1 MSLPDLSLRRPVGTA
16 MACLAVAVLG
26 VVSFTRLPVD
36 LLPDVSFPTLTVS
49 TVYSGAG
56 PAEVER
62 FVTEPIEEQLSQ
74 VAGVRSV
81 TSRSREGQS
90 LVRLRF
96 HWGTDMEFAALHV
109 RERLDN
115 LSEGLPEGSE
125 RPTIL
130 SADPTDEPILTLAVT
145 GRDLLSLRE
154 LAEAVFKRR
163 LEQLDGVALAA
174 ASGGP
179 RREIQ
184 VVVDPQRLQARGI
197 RIEDV
202 TRALDRA
209 NYSAPGGMVRRGRFR
224 YSLRTLGQFDRV
236 GELRRVAVESG
247 GGRSG
252 GQIRLAE
259 VAEVREG
266 FAERETLARYDGEPA
281 VGIQVYKESGSNTVR
296 VADAVGETLD
306 QLRDEYPD
314 VHLTVATS
322 QATFVRNAISNVVQA
337 LLLGG
342 LLAFV
347 VLFLFLR
354 EPRYPVAVGTAIPL
368 SVLAAFAL
376 CYAFDVSLNV
386 MSLGGLALGV
396 GMLVDNSIVVL
407 ENIFRHR
414 DEEGAAPRAAASA
427 GTREVAAAITAS
439 TLTTVAVFGPVLY
452 VEGVAGALFGDL
464 SLAVAF
470 SLLAS
475 LAVALSLLPVLAR
488 RVAGRGPAGEAAA
501 AGGGSPPAGASAPG
515 GASTRGGGSPAGG
528 SGTGPAP
535 GGGPAT
541 LGTEGDGDGERA
553 DGDRADG
560 DRGALRRAAG
570 RALALARGLVG
581 ALRRGAARAR
591 QGGGRVASLVIDSVR
606 GTARDAG
613 RLVRRATGPM
623 FRAFDRRF
631 RAFAGRYEST
641 LEWCL
646 ANRWA
651 VVAAAV
657 GSLAAAVLVGG
668 TLPRS
673 LMPRVDEG
681 RFRVELELPVGT
693 PLERTDETTRVLEGV
708 LAEVPGVAGVYTRV
722 GRSRGAELTG
732 AGFTGLHQA
741 ALEVRLASGGPG
753 TAEAVRRFRAGVRA
767 RGLPE
772 GAVSVETGR
781 ATSLGR
787 ALALGEADL
796 AVKVK
801 GPRSPDSLAAVAE
814 SVRARV
820 AGLPSLRDVRVDFQR
835 AQPELSV
842 EILRDQVARH
852 GLTVRQVADAIESFL
867 RGAEAERPFT
877 RFAEKVPIRVSLPAS
892 RRRQLPDVLGLT
904 VSGVPLSQV
913 VRVRRGWGPVEIL
926 REDQTRT
933 VEVLA
938 YVSGGLGEAVASAR
952 RRIEGM
958 ELPELTTVQ
967 VGGANEEMRE
977 SFRSLLFAF
986 GLALFLVYLILAAQ
1000 FESLVQPVV
1009 ILAAVPLAAIG
1020 AVVLLW
1026 VAGDGLNVMSGIG
1039 LVILIG
1045 IVVND
1050 AIIKVDFINQRRR
1063 EGMDKRQAIL
1073 EAGRLRLRPIVMTTV
1088 TTVLGLTPLAL
1099 GWGAGADL
1107 RAPLAVAV
1115 IGGLLSATF
1124 LTLLVVPV
1132 VYSLVVDPAVPVAG
1146 PDES

>member
-1 MSLPDLSLRRPVGTA
+1 MSLPDTALRRPVGTA

-36 LLPDVSFPTLTVS
+36 LLPDVAFPSLTVS

-62 FVTEPIEEQLSQ
+62 FVTGPVEEQLSQ
-74 VAGVRSV
+74 VAGVRTV

-115 LSEGLPEGSE
+115 LAEELPRGSE
-125 RPTIL
+125 RPVIL

-154 LAEAVFKRR
+154 LSEAVFKRR

-184 VVVDPQRLQARGI
+184 VVVDPDRLQARGI
-197 RIEDV
+197 RLEDV
-202 TRALDRA
+202 TAALDRS
-209 NYSAPGGMVRRGRFR
+209 NYSAPGGVVRRGRFR

-236 GELRRVAVESG
+236 EELRRVAVAG
-247 GGRSG
+247 GGAG
-252 GQIRLAE
+252 GSDERVRLSE
-259 VAEVREG
+259 IAEVREG

-296 VADAVGETLD
+296 VAEGVETTLD
-306 QLRDEYPD
+306 QLRSEYPD
-314 VHLTVATS
+314 VGITVATS

-368 SVLAAFAL
+368 SVLAAFSL

-414 DEEGAAPRAAASA
+414 DEEGASPLAAASA

-475 LAVALSLLPVLAR
+475 LAVALTLLPVMAR
-488 RVAGRGPAGEAAA
+488 RVAERGGAGTDGPGKGAGGPEERGRGRE
-501 AGGGSPPAGASAPG
+501 PG
-515 GASTRGGGSPAGG
+515 GATGE
-528 SGTGPAP
+528 GTGGPAP
-535 GGGPAT
+535 V
-541 LGTEGDGDGERA
+541 RA
-553 DGDRADG
+553 VR
-560 DRGALRRAAG
+560 
-570 RALALARGLVG
+570 RALAWVRRRLRAGLLAGKRLLGLVAG
-581 ALRRGAARAR
+581 
-591 QGGGRVASLVIDSVR
+591 SVR
-606 GTARDAG
+606 ETARDAG
-613 RLVRRATGPM
+613 RIAGRVGRPA
-623 FRAFDRRF
+623 FEAFDRRF
-631 RAFAGRYEST
+631 RSFARGYDAA

-646 ANRWA
+646 ANRAA
-651 VVAAAV
+651 VVAAAA
-657 GSLAAAVLVGG
+657 GCLGLAFLVGQA
-668 TLPRS
+668 LPRS
-673 LMPRVDEG
+673 LMPQVDEG

-693 PLERTDETTRVLEGV
+693 PLERTDETARVLE
-708 LAEVPGVAGVYTRV
+708 EVASDLEGVAGVYVRV

-732 AGFTGLHQA
+732 SGFTGLHQA
-741 ALEVRLASGGPG
+741 ALEVRLAPDGPS
-753 TAEAVRRFRAGVRA
+753 TAGAVRRFRAGVRA
-767 RGLPE
+767 RGLPA

-796 AVKVK
+796 AVKVH
-801 GPRSPDSLAAVAE
+801 GPRPPDSLAAVAE
-814 SVRARV
+814 SVRARI
-820 AGLPSLRDVRVDFQR
+820 ADLEALRDVRVDFQR
-835 AQPELSV
+835 AQPELAV
-842 EILRDQVARH
+842 EILRDEVARH
-852 GLTVRQVADAIESFL
+852 DLTVREVADAIESFL
-867 RGAEAERPFT
+867 RGAETERPFT
-877 RFAEKVPIRVSLPAS
+877 RFAEKVPIRVSLPAAE
-892 RRRQLPDVLGLT
+892 RERLPEVLERT
-904 VSGVPLSQV
+904 VSGVPLSQLV
-913 VRVRRGWGPVEIL
+913 EVRRGWGPVEIL

-938 YVSGGLGEAVASAR
+938 DVSGGLGRAVTSAR
-952 RRIEGM
+952 DRIDEM
-958 ELPELTTVQ
+958 ELPALTTVE
-967 VGGANEEMRE
+967 VGGANEEMRD

-986 GLALFLVYLILAAQ
+986 ALALLLVYLILAAQ
-1000 FESLVQPVV
+1000 FESVVQPVV
-1009 ILAAVPLAAIG
+1009 ILASVPLAAIG
-1020 AVVLLW
+1020 AVLLLW
-1026 VAGDGLNVMSGIG
+1026 AAGDGLNVMSGIG

-1063 EGMDKRQAIL
+1063 AGMDKREAIL

-1088 TTVLGLTPLAL
+1088 TTVLGLAPLAL

-1115 IGGLLSATF
+1115 IGGLFSATF

-1132 VYSLVVDPAVPVAG
+1132 VYSLVVDPGVPVAG
-1146 PDES
+1146 EAGPSPEGDPGGRR